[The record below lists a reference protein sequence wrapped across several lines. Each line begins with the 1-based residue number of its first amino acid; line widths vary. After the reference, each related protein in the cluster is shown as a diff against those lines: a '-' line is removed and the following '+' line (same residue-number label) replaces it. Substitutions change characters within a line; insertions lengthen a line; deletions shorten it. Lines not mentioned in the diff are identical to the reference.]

1 MHFPSTLSTLVAALS
16 LAVGTNAWAQ
26 AADGT
31 WVANNYIHT
40 FNNGLRVHEACT
52 WMNTQDH
59 HQSSDPC
66 AYWVDGKGTIANGR
80 CYWKDATLREMTCF
94 RFT

>member
-1 MHFPSTLSTLVAALS
+1 MHFSSTLVAALS
-16 LAVGTNAWAQ
+16 LAVGANAWAQ
-26 AADGT
+26 AGDGT
-31 WVANNYIHT
+31 WVANNYVHT
-40 FNNGLRVHEACT
+40 FDNGLRVHEACT

-59 HQSSDPC
+59 HPSGDPC
-66 AYWVDGKGTIANGR
+66 AYWVDGNGNVANGR